1 LRLLTYALGDFEP
14 IRGRLERMLSLARR
28 ASIALGLLLW
38 LLAGGAAAQGQ
49 AAHHVKAS
57 LLAETDAV
65 SPGRP
70 LQLGIRLEM
79 EKEWHTYW
87 ENPGDS
93 GLATRVKWE
102 LPTGFSAGEV
112 RWPYPVRFAT
122 GPVVSYGYEGDVLLP
137 VAIEVPP
144 KLATSEVRISARVSW
159 LECREACLPGKA
171 ELVLTLPVQP
181 SARAADA
188 AALFAQARTRLP
200 VQDPSWRVSAE
211 GMPRSILLAVRPPH
225 GTSVRDAY
233 FYPVT
238 PRLVDYSRPQGLGR
252 EGGAIRLELAR
263 DPNGVP
269 AERLNG
275 VLVADTA
282 AGRTALQ
289 VDVKLGSGPVR
300 TRIEKEGKP

>member
-1 LRLLTYALGDFEP
+1 MR
-14 IRGRLERMLSLARR
+14 SLARR
-28 ASIALGLLLW
+28 VSPALALLLW
-38 LLAGGAAAQGQ
+38 MAAGGAAAQGRTV
-49 AAHHVKAS
+49 HHVKAS

-65 SPGRP
+65 SPGHP

-87 ENPGDS
+87 QNPGDS
-93 GLATRVKWE
+93 GLATRVRWE

-137 VAIEVPP
+137 VTIEVPP
-144 KLATSEVRISARVSW
+144 GLAASEVRISARVSW

-171 ELVLTLPVQP
+171 DLVLTLPVQP
-181 SARAADA
+181 SARNTDA

-200 VQDPSWRVSAE
+200 VQDPGWRVSAE
-211 GMPRSILLAVRPPH
+211 GRPGSVLLAVRPPR

-233 FYPVT
+233 FYPLT
-238 PRLVDYSRPQGLGR
+238 PQLVDYSRPQTLGR
-252 EGGAIRLELAR
+252 EGSAIRLELAR

-289 VDVKLGSGPVR
+289 VDVRLGSGPAR
-300 TRIEKEGKP
+300 TRIEKESKP